1 VKRKDGES
9 PANMPGFD
17 PETPEETET
26 LIYETGGQRSDPAFA
41 GGEGVRF
48 DYSAFEQTMDQFR
61 ATGPEITAP
70 AQRPPPSA
78 DQVQKRR
85 TIDEQSIPKD
95 DAVYEIRQLGSY
107 HIVTVRG
114 QLNESFPGRNIGN
127 QLHGPTLFDLT
138 EVDRVTSF
146 GVRAWLEMLETAR
159 LPFAAFVRASPAI
172 VNQIT
177 MMRNFCGMA
186 RIHSL
191 VAPYACPRCGS
202 GFGVPF
208 EALEDRTIL
217 RSRNPPKVVCPE
229 CRGPAEM
236 DEDPWIYFDIDDHLL
251 DNIDHEL
258 QQVLVHMGDGPKRPP
273 VEKSIVGEVT
283 RVRINGA
290 VSGSNRL
297 QRAFGGL
304 EGKCVLDLRAVSE
317 LDYAGIDNLLQR
329 LQHLPEEV
337 TRLSI
342 EGAPL
347 PLVQR
352 LMDERAAFAPGRVVV
367 NSVVTTVRSLSRP
380 LRRRLCVDLKRNRV
394 ALRERR
400 VPELDLPWR
409 DDPMELEG
417 QDLLAQA
424 LMLLPDDG
432 NTSASL
438 SSMPSVPRMPSYASQ
453 VMPVAVQPSP
463 LRPARPKIPWLALLS
478 VASVMFA
485 AVFLVTLAIT
495 LLFQNRDVLEPQTG
509 AEIRIPGAPTVLTS
523 AIGAAA
529 ITVPSEGWSTGGALP
544 PAWSELDLAESN
556 GTILVVGRGE
566 SALAEQALAAARE
579 QASDRL
585 MLVLARE
592 MRLPFADEE
601 LPAEG
606 PEREAA
612 LANWRGA
619 SAPLMLTRVQD
630 AAHRNERGYE
640 VVAQYSVSRDELDAF
655 ALKYT
660 QQVAFRGLTV
670 APSSP
675 WSTPG
680 LRLVRRESYIR
691 SVEPG
696 DRLKS
701 IGGTAVATL
710 EDFQVVA
717 ESAYLALEEG
727 GTLPFVFDRGGQSVI
742 TTIYKPKTQK
752 EPVQTQGNRPTLFR
766 KD

>member
-1 VKRKDGES
+1 VKRKDGEN
-9 PANMPGFD
+9 PAGTTGFD
-17 PETPEETET
+17 PETPDETET
-26 LIYETGGQRSDPAFA
+26 LIYETREQRTDPAFA

-48 DYSAFEQTMDQFR
+48 DYSAFEQTMDQSR

-70 AQRPPPSA
+70 ARPPPPPP

-236 DEDPWIYFDIDDHLL
+236 DEDPWVYFDLDDHLL
-251 DNIDHEL
+251 DNIDNEL
-258 QQVLVHMGDGPKRPP
+258 QQVLVHMGDGPRRPP
-273 VEKSIVGEVT
+273 IEKSIVGETT

-304 EGKCVLDLRAVSE
+304 EGKCVLDLRAVTE

-329 LQHLPEEV
+329 LGHLPEEV

-352 LMDERAAFAPGRVVV
+352 LLDERPERVMV
-367 NSVVTTVRSLSRP
+367 NSVVTTVRSLARP
-380 LRRRLCVDLKRNRV
+380 LRRRLCVDLKRNRA
-394 ALRERR
+394 ALREQR

-417 QDLLAQA
+417 QDVLAQA
-424 LMLLPDDG
+424 LLLLPDDG
-432 NTSASL
+432 NTSTSL
-438 SSMPSVPRMPSYASQ
+438 SSMPSVQRMPSYASQ

-463 LRPARPKIPWLALLS
+463 LRSTRPKIPWLALIS

-495 LLFQNRDVLEPQTG
+495 LFVQNREGLEPQ
-509 AEIRIPGAPTVLTS
+509 PGPLAQTVLTNALHPPALS
-523 AIGAAA
+523 
-529 ITVPSEGWSTGGALP
+529 VPSEGWSTGGALP

-566 SALAEQALAAARE
+566 SALAEQALSAARE
-579 QASDRL
+579 QALDRL

-592 MRLPFADEE
+592 LRLPFSDEE
-601 LPAEG
+601 LVASTEGGPA
-606 PEREAA
+606 REAA
-612 LANWRGA
+612 LANWRIA

-630 AAHRNERGYE
+630 AARRNERGYE

-655 ALKYT
+655 SLRYT

-670 APSSP
+670 APSAP
-675 WSTPG
+675 WSPPG
-680 LRLVRRESYIR
+680 LRLIRRESYIR

-696 DRLKS
+696 DTLKS
-701 IGGTAVATL
+701 IGGTPVATL

-717 ESAYLALEEG
+717 ENAYLSLEEG
-727 GTLPFVFDRGGQSVI
+727 GTLPFTFDRGGQPVI

-752 EPVQTQGNRPTLFR
+752 EPVQAQGNRPTLFK